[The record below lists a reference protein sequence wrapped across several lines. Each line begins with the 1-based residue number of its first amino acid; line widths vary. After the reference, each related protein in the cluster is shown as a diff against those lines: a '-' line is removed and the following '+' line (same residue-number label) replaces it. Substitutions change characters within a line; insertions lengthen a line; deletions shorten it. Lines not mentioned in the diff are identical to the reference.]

1 MASRILH
8 MSATLDFLEQVIR
21 DDERR
26 GRSQVFVTDVEYGGP
41 VNYVTALLTINKLR
55 EDGFEV
61 FPPCDSIDETGRCR
75 GHKEGEL

>member
-8 MSATLDFLEQVIR
+8 MSATLDFLEGVIR

-41 VNYVTALLTINKLR
+41 VSYVTALLTINKLR
-55 EDGFEV
+55 EGGFEV
-61 FPPCDSIDETGRCR
+61 FPPCDDTDATGRCR
-75 GHKEGEL
+75 GHKDGEL